1 MNYVTAWKE
10 RKREDEEKRLR
21 LFQEARDSALRVAR
35 MLIDEFGASRVYL
48 FGSLLNI
55 DDFTV
60 HSDVDIAV
68 EGLNVELYFKALNHI
83 WEVLP
88 KCIGLDLIPL
98 EDADKSL
105 KVKISETGV
114 VLYEKHLAYP

>member
-1 MNYVTAWKE
+1 MDYVTAWKE

-21 LFQEARDSALRVAR
+21 LFQEASDSALRVAR

-68 EGLNVELYFKALNHI
+68 EGLNVEVYFRALNHI
-83 WEVLP
+83 WEALP
-88 KCIGLDLIPL
+88 KGIGLDLIPL

-105 KVKISETGV
+105 KDKIYETGV